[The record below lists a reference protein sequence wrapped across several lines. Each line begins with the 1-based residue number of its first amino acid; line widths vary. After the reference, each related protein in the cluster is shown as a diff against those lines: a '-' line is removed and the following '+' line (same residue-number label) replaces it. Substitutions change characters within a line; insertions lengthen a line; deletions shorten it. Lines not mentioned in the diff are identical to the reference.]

1 MLAHLFQ
8 HFRWSIGF
16 TILALYLAWLWA
28 GWAGLF
34 TATILIVLETSLS
47 FDNAVVNAGI
57 LKKMDPIWQQRFLT
71 WGMLIAVFGMR
82 VIFPLA
88 IVAIV
93 ASLSMW
99 DVAHMALNDPDT
111 YAMHL
116 ESSHVQVAAFG
127 GMFLLMV
134 FLGFILDDERDVHWL
149 GRLEEWLG
157 RMGKLESLEIVFALA
172 VLLTS
177 THFLPEAKQAGALV
191 AGLAGIITFV
201 LLSSINKFM
210 EMNMDLIGT
219 AGRAGLVS
227 FLYLEVLDAS
237 FSFDGVIGAFAIT
250 KDVVI
255 IMLGLGIGALFVR
268 SITIYLV
275 RQGTLSA
282 YRYLDHGAHYA
293 VGALATIMVISMHFH
308 VPELITGLIGILF
321 ISAGVWSSIRHN
333 KCDALAQ
340 ES

>member
-1 MLAHLFQ
+1 
-8 HFRWSIGF
+8 
-16 TILALYLAWLWA
+16 
-28 GWAGLF
+28 
-34 TATILIVLETSLS
+34 
-47 FDNAVVNAGI
+47 
-57 LKKMDPIWQQRFLT
+57 
-71 WGMLIAVFGMR
+71 MR

-177 THFLPEAKQAGALV
+177 THFLAEAKQAGALV

-219 AGRAGLVS
+219 AGRAGLAS

-255 IMLGLGIGALFVR
+255 IMLGLGVGALFVR

-321 ISAGVWSSIRHN
+321 ISAGVWSSVRHN
-333 KCDALAQ
+333 KRDALAQ
-340 ES
+340 GS

>member
-34 TATILIVLETSLS
+34 TAAILIVLETSLS

-57 LKKMDPIWQQRFLT
+57 LKKMDPVWQQRFLT

-149 GRLEEWLG
+149 G
-157 RMGKLESLEIVFALA
+157 SLEA
-172 VLLTS
+172 
-177 THFLPEAKQAGALV
+177 
-191 AGLAGIITFV
+191 
-201 LLSSINKFM
+201 
-210 EMNMDLIGT
+210 
-219 AGRAGLVS
+219 
-227 FLYLEVLDAS
+227 
-237 FSFDGVIGAFAIT
+237 
-250 KDVVI
+250 
-255 IMLGLGIGALFVR
+255 
-268 SITIYLV
+268 
-275 RQGTLSA
+275 
-282 YRYLDHGAHYA
+282 
-293 VGALATIMVISMHFH
+293 
-308 VPELITGLIGILF
+308 
-321 ISAGVWSSIRHN
+321 
-333 KCDALAQ
+333 
-340 ES
+340 

>member
-34 TATILIVLETSLS
+34 TAAILIVLETSLS

-71 WGMLIAVFGMR
+71 WGMVIAVFGMR
-82 VIFPLA
+82 VLFPLA

-111 YAMHL
+111 YAKHL

-149 GRLEEWLG
+149 GSLEAWLG

-172 VLLTS
+172 ILLTS
-177 THFLPEAKQAGALV
+177 AHFLPEAKQAGALV

-275 RQGTLSA
+275 KHETLSA

-293 VGALATIMVISMHFH
+293 VGALATIMMLSMHFH
-308 VPELITGLIGILF
+308 VPEIITGLIGILF

-333 KCDALAQ
+333 KRDALTTGL
-340 ES
+340 

>member
-1 MLAHLFQ
+1 MLLHLFQ

-34 TATILIVLETSLS
+34 TAAILIVLETSLS

-111 YAMHL
+111 YATHL

-134 FLGFILDDERDVHWL
+134 FLGFLLDDERDIHWL
-149 GRLEEWLG
+149 GNVEAWLG

-177 THFLPEAKQAGALV
+177 THFLSETKQAGALV

-227 FLYLEVLDAS
+227 FIYLEVLDAS

-255 IMLGLGIGALFVR
+255 IMLGLGVGALFVR

-333 KCDALAQ
+333 QRDALGQ

>member
-1 MLAHLFQ
+1 MLLHLFNN
-8 HFRWSIGF
+8 FRWSIGF
-16 TILALYLAWLWA
+16 AALALYLAWLWA

-34 TATILIVLETSLS
+34 TAAILIVLETSLS

-99 DVAHMALNDPDT
+99 DVAQMALNDPDT

-149 GRLEEWLG
+149 GSMEALLG
-157 RMGKLESLEIVFALA
+157 RMGKLESLEIVFALG
-172 VLLTS
+172 VLLAS
-177 THFLPEAKQAGALV
+177 AHFLPESEKSAALV

-219 AGRAGLVS
+219 AGRAGLAS

-255 IMLGLGIGALFVR
+255 IALGLGIGALFVR

-275 RQGTLSA
+275 KHETLSA

-293 VGALATIMVISMHFH
+293 VGALATIMMLSMHFH
-308 VPELITGLIGILF
+308 VPEIITGLIGILF
-321 ISAGVWSSIRHN
+321 ISAGVWSSVRHN
-333 KCDALAQ
+333 KRDALAQ
-340 ES
+340 GA

>member
-1 MLAHLFQ
+1 M
-8 HFRWSIGF
+8 
-16 TILALYLAWLWA
+16 
-28 GWAGLF
+28 
-34 TATILIVLETSLS
+34 V
-47 FDNAVVNAGI
+47 
-57 LKKMDPIWQQRFLT
+57 
-71 WGMLIAVFGMR
+71 IAVFGMR

-111 YAMHL
+111 YAKHL

-149 GRLEEWLG
+149 GSLEAWLG

-172 VLLTS
+172 ILLTS
-177 THFLPEAKQAGALV
+177 AHFLPEAKQAGALV

-219 AGRAGLVS
+219 AGRAGLAS

-293 VGALATIMVISMHFH
+293 VGALATIMMISMHVH

-333 KCDALAQ
+333 KRDALAQ

>member
-34 TATILIVLETSLS
+34 TAAILIVLETSLS

-57 LKKMDPIWQQRFLT
+57 LKKMDPVWQQRFLT

-157 RMGKLESLEIVFALA
+157 RMGKLEALEIVFALA

-177 THFLPEAKQAGALV
+177 THFLAEAKQAGALV

-219 AGRAGLVS
+219 AGRAGLAS

-255 IMLGLGIGALFVR
+255 IMLGLGVGALFVR

-321 ISAGVWSSIRHN
+321 ISAGVWSSVRHN
-333 KCDALAQ
+333 KRDALAQ
-340 ES
+340 GS